1 MVLGC
6 FQLRGILERF
16 IRFCGMGFLA
26 TIVHVLVVLFLVEV
40 LLVGPVWATV
50 IAFCLALGVSFLGAR
65 LWVLRMVVS
74 FPSFGRFFLVSLVS
88 CGFNVAG
95 MYFVVEVL
103 LLNYLWGIIWACC
116 LVPLITFI
124 SHNYWTFGMRS

>member
-1 MVLGC
+1 MSLGC
-6 FQLRGILERF
+6 FQLDGLLERF
-16 IRFCGMGFLA
+16 FRFCGMGLLA

-40 LLVGPVWATV
+40 FLVGPVWATV
-50 IAFCLALGVSFLGAR
+50 IAFSAALGVSFLGAR
-65 LWVLRMVVS
+65 LWALSMVIS
-74 FPSFGRFFLVSLVS
+74 FPAFGRFLLVSLVS
-88 CGFNVAG
+88 CGLNVAG

-124 SHNYWTFGMRS
+124 SHNYWTFGLRS